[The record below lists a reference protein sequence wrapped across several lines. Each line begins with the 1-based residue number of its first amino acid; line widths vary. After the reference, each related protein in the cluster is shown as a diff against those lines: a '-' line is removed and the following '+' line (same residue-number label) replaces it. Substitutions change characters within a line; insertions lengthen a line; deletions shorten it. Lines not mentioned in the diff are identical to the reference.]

1 MTFNADLVTIKSIEE
16 EKFLIKQL
24 LIAEAYD
31 EPIWIGLTKMLVKIL
46 IQV

>member
-16 EKFLIKQL
+16 EKFVIKQL

-31 EPIWIGLTKMLVKIL
+31 EPIWIGLTKRLVKTL